1 MKQLFRF
8 FTLLAVAVVSSTA
21 AWAVEVPAPKFVPL
35 EVGAEVY
42 IYHVGTKKFLGWGE
56 SWGTQSCVTDAGL
69 KYILKNKR
77 DDGGL
82 ITCLGNAGFTEDGN
96 EITELPAGHY
106 WLYSPDVVG
115 KTGHSVDRWKDGKTG
130 EEYRCAFADQTD
142 WISKGIWHIESVG
155 NNTYTM
161 QVPTILPETD
171 SWLTFEN
178 LYVEGQ
184 FAGASASRKSNYADP
199 SFGLYSDFVYADDA
213 EACQFRFVAPAE
225 KEVYSAKVNLA
236 GLIDKAAAAGQ
247 DVSKFEAIV
256 LNENA
261 TLEEVQAAA
270 KELSE
275 ILQNLANYKNPTT
288 LNIINGNCGF
298 SQSMDGWT
306 TTNNPSYQSNC
317 WEFWNVSGSPYI
329 EQTLTN
335 MPAGLYRLKAEAYT
349 RTNMHSVLQFGEAS
363 MEIATVGSDV
373 VNNRDQGNAWFN
385 NGNGMN
391 VLVLEKKE
399 AGDITI
405 RLTADNTTG
414 DHWTVWRSFEAQYFG
429 AAETDYRA
437 YTLWETDGYED
448 LVVDKYYTKSYFD
461 AVATIV
467 NVNNEQAMTK
477 DECLAVAEKAK
488 AAMADLRKNI
498 ALLDELVTFLND
510 EPWDGSKYYDEDGS
524 FAALYEEV
532 NALFEGEITQ
542 TNAELEALANAY
554 KEARQN
560 ALDMWMIMN
569 MEPGTE
575 LTDRL
580 INPHFIDA
588 NGNSSFTGWTIDS
601 DGGFQNNA
609 GTSGVVEQ
617 WNGNG
622 TNGKSIDVW
631 QEIRL
636 MRQGAYR
643 LETKGWY
650 RCDNDQAAYQK
661 WLGGDTDVLGFL
673 YASYSKDKFH
683 NIFDRLY
690 TQEEWDEYCNSS
702 NGNGNYSNFDG
713 MFASNGVWA
722 ANDLFNNTHDWDMSV
737 DFLSLGEP
745 TKLGILA
752 EGLPAH
758 SWIIWDDFKLTYIGD
773 DLETMKEVAAKEA
786 KGATDIIDE
795 GNPMSN
801 EAKEALENCVNQ
813 VNAAEDID
821 ALLEAYKNINLA
833 VDNARKSI
841 ANYKRVE
848 SALAELND
856 VMGDTYDTAT
866 KEAYDAAEALYEELM
881 AGIDGGTIKDSEIED
896 VIARIIAAK
905 RALLI
910 PSNFA
915 DATDD
920 NHVDFTKVI
929 ENPRYFN
936 DNTLTATLAGWT
948 NVDGKTTVEAEN
960 DEIGVAE
967 GYSTSFDF
975 YQDINGL
982 PEGTYLV
989 KVDGLYRQ
997 GSAPNEAKMVQYNL
1011 AVTAGKLDLLNEDD
1025 KKDIDNYSPRGEFY
1039 ANDDVKTLARWNFM
1053 EDENLWNAEA
1063 ITEFEFADGDDY
1075 YEYVDSIS
1083 NYDDPKHYYF
1093 PNMRRSFYQRTLADF
1108 YQNETYCYVGSDGHL
1123 RIGVR
1128 NTDAKESD
1136 WVPFTN
1142 WRLEYLGTESKYEGT
1157 TGVREIETEGTIEA
1171 VYSID
1176 GRRQNSLQ
1184 KGLNIIVVNGK
1195 AKKVMVK

>member
-1 MKQLFRF
+1 M
-8 FTLLAVAVVSSTA
+8 
-21 AWAVEVPAPKFVPL
+21 
-35 EVGAEVY
+35 Y
-42 IYHVGTKKFLGWGE
+42 NVGTGKFYNRGAD
-56 SWGTQSCVTDAGL
+56 WGTRALVAKSGRSVVIQTMHDALAYDIEHKGSNVL
-69 KYILKNKR
+69 E
-77 DDGGL
+77 
-82 ITCLGNAGFTEDGN
+82 EDLPEGTYAIFMVDNHNTAGN
-96 EITELPAGHY
+96 EEHHSVRLEPGGNSTVYVDSWIGKTHATPASHLWEFDEVATNTYTIHTPKACTAESGLANEGGEY
-106 WLYSPDVVG
+106 VVG
-115 KTGHSVDRWKDGKTG
+115 KVLGVV
-130 EEYRCAFADQTD
+130 TD
-142 WISKGIWHIESVG
+142 
-155 NNTYTM
+155 N
-161 QVPTILPETD
+161 
-171 SWLTFEN
+171 EN
-178 LYVEGQ
+178 LVLSWNIDY
-184 FAGASASRKSNYADP
+184 AGN
-199 SFGLYSDFVYADDA
+199 
-213 EACQFRFVAPAE
+213 EAICQWKFVAEDEGLIYFAKMNLRETAEEAE
-225 KEVYSAKVNLA
+225 KCGLSTAK
-236 GLIDKAAAAGQ
+236 
-247 DVSKFEAIV
+247 
-256 LNENA
+256 
-261 TLEEVQAAA
+261 A
-270 KELSE
+270 KELYDSNTATAEE
-275 ILQNLANYKNPTT
+275 INSYNEELRKQVDEALRNLATYKNPTT
-288 LNIINGNCGF
+288 LNIVNGNCGF
-298 SQSMDGWT
+298 SGKMDGWT
-306 TTNNPSYQSNC
+306 VSNNVKYGNNC
-317 WEFWNVSGSPYI
+317 VEYWNVSGSPYI

-363 MEIATVGSDV
+363 MEIATIGSDV
-373 VNNRDQGNAWFN
+373 VNNLSQGNAWFN

-391 VLVLEKKE
+391 ILVLEKKE

-437 YTLWETDGYED
+437 YTLWETEGYED
-448 LVVDKYYTKSYFD
+448 LVVDKYYTKSYLD

-524 FAALYEEV
+524 FAALWEEV

-542 TNAELEALANAY
+542 TNAELEDLLNAY

-609 GTSGVVEQ
+609 KTSGVVEQ
-617 WNGNG
+617 WNSNG
-622 TNGKSIDVW
+622 TDGKSIDVW

-636 MRQGAYR
+636 MRVGAYR

-661 WLGGDTDVLGFL
+661 WLGGDTEVLGFL

-690 TQEEWDEYCNSS
+690 TQEEWDEYCNST

-713 MFASNGVWA
+713 MLASSGVWA
-722 ANDLFNNTHDWDMSV
+722 ANDLFNNTHDGDMSV

-752 EGLPAH
+752 EGLPAY

-786 KGATDIIDE
+786 KGATDILDE
-795 GNPMSN
+795 GNPMSQ
-801 EAKEALENCVNQ
+801 EAAEAVRNCVDQ
-813 VNAAEDID
+813 INAAEDKD

-856 VMGDTYDTAT
+856 VLSDTYDTAT
-866 KEAYDAAEALYEELM
+866 KEAYDAANALYDELM

-920 NHVDFTKVI
+920 NHIDFTKVI

-1093 PNMRRSFYQRTLADF
+1093 PNMRRSFYQRTLANF

-1128 NTDAKESD
+1128 NADAKESD

>member
-21 AWAVEVPAPKFVPL
+21 AWAVEVPAPKFSAL

-42 IYHVGTKKFLGWGE
+42 IYNVGTKKFLGWGE
-56 SWGTQSCVTDAGL
+56 AWGTQSCVTDAGL

-77 DDGGL
+77 DDGAT
-82 ITCLGNAGFTEDGN
+82 ITCLGNGGFTEDGT

-115 KTGHSVDRWKDGKTG
+115 KAGHSVDRWQDGTCG
-130 EEYRCAFADQTD
+130 SEYRCSFADQTD
-142 WISKGIWHIESVG
+142 WDSRGIWHIESVG
-155 NNTYTM
+155 NNTYTL
-161 QVPTILPETD
+161 QVPNIFPEGD
-171 SWLTFEN
+171 PYLTFQN

-184 FAGASASRKSNYADP
+184 FAGASASRKSNAADP

-213 EACQFRFVAPAE
+213 EACQFRFVAASE
-225 KEVYSAKVNLA
+225 MDIYKAKQNLA
-236 GLIDKAAAAGQ
+236 ELIDKAAAAGQ
-247 DVSKFEAIV
+247 NVSKYEAIV
-256 LNENA
+256 LNQNA
-261 TLEEVQAAA
+261 TLEEVQAAV

-288 LNIINGNCGF
+288 LNIVNGNCGF

-306 TTNNPSYQSNC
+306 TSNNPSYENNC
-317 WEFWNVSGSPYI
+317 WEFWNISGSPYI

-373 VNNRDQGNAWFN
+373 VNNRSQGNAWFN

-399 AGDITI
+399 AGDLTI

-448 LVVDKYYTKSYFD
+448 LVVDKYYTKSYLD

-498 ALLDELVTFLND
+498 ALLDELVTFLED

-524 FAALYEEV
+524 FAALWEEV

-617 WNGNG
+617 WNGNS

-636 MRQGAYR
+636 MRVGAYR

-690 TQEEWDEYCNSS
+690 TQEEWDEYCNST

-713 MFASNGVWA
+713 MLASNGVWA

-752 EGLPAH
+752 EGLPAY

-786 KGATDIIDE
+786 KGATDILDE
-795 GNPMSN
+795 GNPMSQ
-801 EAKEALENCVNQ
+801 EAAEAVRNCVDQ
-813 VNAAEDID
+813 INAAEDKD

-856 VMGDTYDTAT
+856 VMNDTYDTAT
-866 KEAYDAAEALYEELM
+866 KEAYDAAEALYDELM

-936 DNTLTATLAGWT
+936 DNTLTATLDGWT
-948 NVDGKTTVEAEN
+948 NVDGKTSVEAEN

-967 GYSTSFDF
+967 GYQVTFDF

-997 GSAPNEAKMVQYNL
+997 GLSANEAKMVQYNL

-1053 EDENLWNAEA
+1053 EDENLWNAKA
-1063 ITEFEFADGDDY
+1063 IDEFSFADGDDY

-1128 NTDAKESD
+1128 NTDAKDGD

>member
-21 AWAVEVPAPKFVPL
+21 AWALDWGDLTLNFKSFQAGDTVFM
-35 EVGAEVY
+35 Y
-42 IYHVGTKKFLGWGE
+42 NVGTGKFYNRGAD
-56 SWGTQSCVTDAGL
+56 WGTRALVAKSGRSVVIQTMHDALAYDIEHKGSNVL
-69 KYILKNKR
+69 E
-77 DDGGL
+77 
-82 ITCLGNAGFTEDGN
+82 EDLPEGTYAIFMVDNHNTAGN
-96 EITELPAGHY
+96 EEHHSVRLEPGGNSTVYVDSWIGKTHATPASHLWEFDEVATNTYTIHTPKACTAESGLANEGGEY
-106 WLYSPDVVG
+106 VVG
-115 KTGHSVDRWKDGKTG
+115 KVLGVV
-130 EEYRCAFADQTD
+130 TD
-142 WISKGIWHIESVG
+142 
-155 NNTYTM
+155 N
-161 QVPTILPETD
+161 
-171 SWLTFEN
+171 EN
-178 LYVEGQ
+178 LVLSWNIDY
-184 FAGASASRKSNYADP
+184 AGN
-199 SFGLYSDFVYADDA
+199 
-213 EACQFRFVAPAE
+213 EAICQWKFVAEDEGLIYFAKMNLRETAEEAE
-225 KEVYSAKVNLA
+225 KCGLSTAK
-236 GLIDKAAAAGQ
+236 
-247 DVSKFEAIV
+247 
-256 LNENA
+256 
-261 TLEEVQAAA
+261 A
-270 KELSE
+270 KELYDSNTATAEE
-275 ILQNLANYKNPTT
+275 INSYNEELRKQVDEALRNLATYKNPTT
-288 LNIINGNCGF
+288 LNIVNGNCGF
-298 SQSMDGWT
+298 SGKMDGWT
-306 TTNNPSYQSNC
+306 VSNNVKYGNNC
-317 WEFWNVSGSPYI
+317 VEYWSVSGSPYI

-363 MEIATVGSDV
+363 MEIATVGSDK
-373 VNNRDQGNAWFN
+373 VNSLSQGNAWFN

-437 YTLWETDGYED
+437 YTLWETEGYED
-448 LVVDKYYTKSYFD
+448 LVVDKYYTKSYLD

-524 FAALYEEV
+524 FAALWEEV

-560 ALDMWMIMN
+560 ALDMWMVMN

-622 TNGKSIDVW
+622 TDGKSIDVW

-636 MRQGAYR
+636 MRVGAYR

-690 TQEEWDEYCNSS
+690 TQEEWDEYCNST

-752 EGLPAH
+752 ENLPAH

-786 KGATDIIDE
+786 KGATDILDE
-795 GNPMSN
+795 GNPMSQ
-801 EAKEALENCVNQ
+801 EAAEAVRNCVDQ
-813 VNAAEDID
+813 INAAEDID

-856 VMGDTYDTAT
+856 VMNDTYDTAT
-866 KEAYDAAEALYEELM
+866 KEAYDNAEALYDEMM

-920 NHVDFTKVI
+920 NHIDFTKVI

-1025 KKDIDNYSPRGEFY
+1025 KKNIDNYSPRGEFY